1 MGKYYLDMDEYKRLA
16 RQAAAEGCVLLKNE
30 NNTLPVREGE
40 TVSVFGR
47 IQFTYYKS
55 GTGSG
60 GLVNTRYVTGI
71 LDALRAEG
79 SIRVNEELAG
89 VYEAWC
95 AEHPFDKGKGWGQEP
110 WSQEEM
116 PLDDKTAA
124 RAAQVSDAA
133 LVIIGRTAG
142 EDQDTKAEPGSYLLT
157 DKEKAMIRTVSRHF
171 ARTAVLLNVGNIID
185 MKWVEDCAPSAV
197 LYVWQGG
204 MEGGNGAADVLTG
217 RVSPCGKLSDTIAA
231 SIEDYP
237 SAAGFGDPYENI
249 YAEDIYVGYR
259 YFETAA
265 RDKVLYP
272 FGFGLSY
279 TEFAV
284 TTEGFREEGE
294 DILLQVRVKN
304 TGDSAGKEVVQV
316 YANPP
321 QGRLGKPLRSLAA
334 FRKTEVL
341 QPDGEEIL
349 SFRISKK
356 ELASYDDSGV
366 TGHKSCYVLEEGSYG
381 FYVGTDVRSASFAGA
396 FVQETLTVT
405 ERLEEALAPVT
416 PFCRMKP
423 VGEGDSF
430 CMQEEAAPL
439 RSVDLAQRIL
449 GNRPASPVCTG
460 DRGILL
466 GDVYDGRA
474 DMEDFLAQLTD
485 EDLACIVRGEGM
497 CSPKVTP
504 GTAGAF
510 GGVTDRLQ
518 HFGIPAGCCADGPSG
533 IRMDCGTH
541 AFSLPNGTSLACTF
555 HEELV
560 EKLFEKEGLELRRN
574 RVDLLLGPGMNIH
587 RNPLNGRN
595 FEYFSEDPYLTG
607 KMAAAQLKGMGKAG
621 TSGTIKHFAGNNQEY
636 SRNLAN
642 AVISERALREIYL
655 KGFEI
660 AVKEGKA
667 LSAMST
673 YGPVNGLWTAGS
685 YDLLTTILRK
695 EWGFDGL
702 VMTDWWAKMN
712 EEGEEGDTR
721 NTAAMV
727 RAQNDLYMVVSDAQA
742 NTGEDNTMEGLADGR
757 TTRGELLRSA
767 RNICRVLMRL
777 PVMDRF
783 LDRISEEEL
792 REQREGAGEDARFL
806 DLVYQEVGRDTAL
819 DISSLST
826 EKGASAVLGVK
837 LLHKGVYAMQV
848 TARCSAGELAQVPMS
863 VFMNHGVVITF
874 TMNGT
879 DGEWVTRSADL
890 GEFRFPHQY
899 MKFYFGQSGLE
910 LGEIRMIL
918 KEEF

>member
-1 MGKYYLDMDEYKRLA
+1 
-16 RQAAAEGCVLLKNE
+16 
-30 NNTLPVREGE
+30 
-40 TVSVFGR
+40 
-47 IQFTYYKS
+47 
-55 GTGSG
+55 
-60 GLVNTRYVTGI
+60 
-71 LDALRAEG
+71 
-79 SIRVNEELAG
+79 
-89 VYEAWC
+89 
-95 AEHPFDKGKGWGQEP
+95 
-110 WSQEEM
+110 M
-116 PLDDKTAA
+116 PLEEETAA
-124 RAAQVSDAA
+124 RAAQVSDVA

-157 DKEKAMIRTVSRHF
+157 DKEEQLIRTVSRHF

-185 MKWVEDCAPSAV
+185 MKWVESCDPSAV

-204 MEGGNGAADVLTG
+204 MEGGNGVADVLTG

-237 SAAGFGDPYENI
+237 STAGFGDKDRNI

-265 RDKVLYP
+265 KDKVLYP

-279 TEFAV
+279 TEFAIK
-284 TTEGFREEGE
+284 TETFLDEG
-294 DILLQVRVKN
+294 DTVHLQVRVTN
-304 TGDSAGKEVVQV
+304 TGTAAGKEVVQV

-334 FRKTEVL
+334 FRKTGVL
-341 QPDGEEIL
+341 RPGEEE
-349 SFRISKK
+349 SFSLRIPKK
-356 ELASYDDSGV
+356 ELASYDDSGAA
-366 TGHKSCYVLEEGSYG
+366 GHKSCYVLEEGSYC
-381 FYVGTDVRSASFAGA
+381 FYVGADVRSATFAGA
-396 FVQETLTVT
+396 FEQKETVVT
-405 ERLEEALAPVT
+405 QQLEEALAPVT
-416 PFCRMKP
+416 AFDRMRP
-423 VGEGDSF
+423 VGEGESF
-430 CMQEEAAPL
+430 RMVQETVPL
-439 RSVDLAQRIL
+439 RSVDLAERIL
-449 GNRPASPVCTG
+449 ENRPASPVCTG
-460 DRGILL
+460 DKGIRL
-466 GDVYDGRA
+466 GDVYDKKA
-474 DMEDFLAQLTD
+474 DLADFLAQLTD
-485 EDLACIVRGEGM
+485 EDLACMVRGEGM

-510 GGVTDRLQ
+510 GGVTERLE
-518 HFGIPAGCCADGPSG
+518 HFGIPVGCCADGPSG

-555 HEELV
+555 HVELV
-560 EKLFEKEGLELRRN
+560 ERLFEKEGLELRRN
-574 RVDLLLGPGMNIH
+574 QVDLLLGPGMNIH

-621 TSGTIKHFAGNNQEY
+621 TSGTIKHFAGNNQEF
-636 SRNLAN
+636 SRNLAD

-667 LSAMST
+667 LSIMST

-712 EEGEEGDTR
+712 EEGENGDTR
-721 NTAAMV
+721 NTTAMV
-727 RAQNDLYMVVSDAQA
+727 RAQNDLYMVVSDAAA
-742 NTGEDNTMEGLADGR
+742 NTGEDNTMEGLAAGR
-757 TTRGELLRSA
+757 LTRGELLRSA
-767 RNICRVLMRL
+767 RNICSVLMRL

-783 LDRISEEEL
+783 LDRISPEE
-792 REQREGAGEDARFL
+792 RKEQRESAGEDAQFF
-806 DLVYQEVGRDTAL
+806 DLEYQEVGRDTAL

-826 EKGASAVLGVK
+826 EKGASTVLGVK
-837 LLHKGVYAMQV
+837 LLHKGVYAMQI
-848 TARCSAGELAQVPMS
+848 TARCSGGELAQVPMS

-874 TMNGT
+874 TINGT
-879 DGEWVTRSADL
+879 NGEWVTRSADM

-899 MKFYFGQSGLE
+899 LRFYFGQSGLE
-910 LGEIRMIL
+910 LKEVKMIL

>member
-1 MGKYYLDMDEYKRLA
+1 MGKYYLDMEEYKRLA

-30 NNTLPVREGE
+30 DNTLPVRVGE

-71 LDALRAEG
+71 LDALRAEEA
-79 SIRVNEELAG
+79 IRVNEELADI
-89 VYEAWC
+89 YEAWC
-95 AEHPFDKGKGWGQEP
+95 AKHPFDKGKGWGQEP

-116 PLDDKTAA
+116 PLDDKMAT
-124 RAAQVSDAA
+124 RAAQVSDIA

-157 DKEKAMIRTVSRHF
+157 EKEEAMIRTVSRHF

-204 MEGGNGAADVLTG
+204 MEGGNGVADVLTG

-237 SAAGFGDPYENI
+237 STAGFGGQYENI

-284 TTEGFREEGE
+284 TTEGFREEGG

-304 TGDSAGKEVVQV
+304 TGASAGKEVVQV

-334 FRKTEVL
+334 FRKTGVL
-341 QPDGEEIL
+341 WPAGEEVL

-366 TGHKSCYVLEEGSYG
+366 TGYKSCYVLEEGTYG
-381 FYVGTDVRSASFAGA
+381 FYVGTDVRNAFFAGA
-396 FVQETLTVT
+396 FVQEELIVT

-416 PFCRMKP
+416 PFYRMKP

-439 RSVDLAQRIL
+439 RSVDLAGRIL
-449 GNRPASPVCTG
+449 ENRPASPACTG

-466 GDVYDGRA
+466 GDVCDGKA
-474 DMEDFLAQLTD
+474 EMEDFLAQLTD

-510 GGVTDRLQ
+510 GGVTERLQ

-655 KGFEI
+655 KGFAI

-667 LSAMST
+667 LSVMST

-685 YDLLTTILRK
+685 YDLLTAILRK

-727 RAQNDLYMVVSDAQA
+727 RAQNDLYMVVSDARA

-757 TTRGELLRSA
+757 ITRGELLRSA

-783 LDRISEEEL
+783 LNRISEEEL
-792 REQREGAGEDARFL
+792 REQREGAGEDAQFL
-806 DLVYQEVGRDTAL
+806 DLEYQEVGRNTAL

-826 EKGASAVLGVK
+826 EKGSSTVLGVK
-837 LLHKGVYAMQV
+837 LLHKGVYEMQV

-874 TMNGT
+874 TMTGT

-899 MKFYFGQSGLE
+899 MRFYFGQSGLE

>member
-1 MGKYYLDMDEYKRLA
+1 
-16 RQAAAEGCVLLKNE
+16 
-30 NNTLPVREGE
+30 
-40 TVSVFGR
+40 
-47 IQFTYYKS
+47 
-55 GTGSG
+55 
-60 GLVNTRYVTGI
+60 
-71 LDALRAEG
+71 
-79 SIRVNEELAG
+79 
-89 VYEAWC
+89 
-95 AEHPFDKGKGWGQEP
+95 
-110 WSQEEM
+110 
-116 PLDDKTAA
+116 
-124 RAAQVSDAA
+124 
-133 LVIIGRTAG
+133 
-142 EDQDTKAEPGSYLLT
+142 
-157 DKEKAMIRTVSRHF
+157 
-171 ARTAVLLNVGNIID
+171 
-185 MKWVEDCAPSAV
+185 
-197 LYVWQGG
+197 
-204 MEGGNGAADVLTG
+204 
-217 RVSPCGKLSDTIAA
+217 
-231 SIEDYP
+231 
-237 SAAGFGDPYENI
+237 
-249 YAEDIYVGYR
+249 
-259 YFETAA
+259 
-265 RDKVLYP
+265 
-272 FGFGLSY
+272 
-279 TEFAV
+279 
-284 TTEGFREEGE
+284 
-294 DILLQVRVKN
+294 
-304 TGDSAGKEVVQV
+304 
-316 YANPP
+316 
-321 QGRLGKPLRSLAA
+321 
-334 FRKTEVL
+334 
-341 QPDGEEIL
+341 
-349 SFRISKK
+349 
-356 ELASYDDSGV
+356 
-366 TGHKSCYVLEEGSYG
+366 
-381 FYVGTDVRSASFAGA
+381 
-396 FVQETLTVT
+396 
-405 ERLEEALAPVT
+405 
-416 PFCRMKP
+416 
-423 VGEGDSF
+423 
-430 CMQEEAAPL
+430 
-439 RSVDLAQRIL
+439 
-449 GNRPASPVCTG
+449 
-460 DRGILL
+460 
-466 GDVYDGRA
+466 
-474 DMEDFLAQLTD
+474 MEDFLAQLTD

-757 TTRGELLRSA
+757 ITRGELLRSA

-879 DGEWVTRSADL
+879 DGEWVTCSADL